1 MSTPTP
7 HHVGAPSLELKLDQ
21 KKMEIK
27 PKDLSI
33 VWGKD
38 NRYWSIPDDGA
49 AAELYQVSWL
59 EVTGCV
65 SKTEP
70 GKEYEVGFQLSFTAD
85 AFGWSG
91 SPVYIL
97 VKRGKTAKFKG
108 HKFSLDTSKESEEIK
123 AKIDA
128 INNNS
133 TTDEAEDANAK
144 EENSKVYF
152 GLYEVWRGKWKGGLK
167 IHHAFIQEVN

>member
-1 MSTPTP
+1 MSTPNP
-7 HHVGAPSLELKLDQ
+7 HHVGAPSLELELVQ
-21 KKMEIK
+21 KRMEIK

-38 NRYWSIPDDGA
+38 NRYWSVSEDG

-65 SKTEP
+65 SKTDP
-70 GKEYEVGFQLSFTAD
+70 DKKYEVGFRISLTAD

-108 HKFSLDTSKESEEIK
+108 HKFSLDTPKDNDDIK
-123 AKIDA
+123 AEIDP
-128 INNNS
+128 INIP
-133 TTDEAEDANAK
+133 TTDEDADAK

-167 IHHAFIQEVN
+167 IHHAFIQEIVV